1 VDSSVSDELRHHSS
15 ETEVT
20 LPQLADGGGPGWL
33 MLITMRHEM
42 KNRYRVF
49 RRGWGTFYCEDLV
62 TKKQTT
68 LGTRDKDE
76 AFRLVAAKNE
86 TEETPAFSL
95 HLARVYWKAGDPAAA
110 ARTWQHVM
118 DEIPKL
124 KQGETQH
131 RWLTAIKDKV
141 LDSIRNMVVLE
152 TQAEH
157 FLKVLENGSV
167 STNIYLRRIHNF
179 ALDMNWLPWPVLPK
193 KRWPAIKFK
202 EKRGITLAEHQAI
215 VARELNPERKA
226 FYHLA
231 WHLGAAQSDIAFLE
245 AENIDWEHSVISFAR
260 KKTGSIAIMR
270 FDENVAEILRDLPAS
285 GPLFPYLR
293 TVRAGDRATEFHQR
307 CVGLNIKGVTLHSYR
322 YAWAERAK
330 TAGYPERFAQ
340 EALGHNSK
348 AVHRAYARKAKV
360 ELPSLGEYERQRAMF
375 AGGKIAEPVAKI
387 ANA

>member
-1 VDSSVSDELRHHSS
+1 
-15 ETEVT
+15 
-20 LPQLADGGGPGWL
+20 
-33 MLITMRHEM
+33 M

-49 RRGWGTFYCEDLV
+49 RRGWGTYYCEDLV
-62 TKKQTT
+62 TKQQIT
-68 LGTRDKDE
+68 LKTRDKDE

-86 TEETPAFSL
+86 TEVAPAFSL

-110 ARTWQHVM
+110 QRTWQHVM

-124 KQGETQH
+124 KTGDTQT
-131 RWLTAIKDKV
+131 RWFTAIKDKAF
-141 LDSIRNMVVLE
+141 DSLRNLVVLE

-157 FLKVLENGSV
+157 FLKVLESGSI

-193 KRWPAIKFK
+193 KRWPAVKFK
-202 EKRGITLAEHQAI
+202 EKRGITLAEHLAI

-226 FYHLA
+226 FYQLA

-245 AENIDWEHSVISFAR
+245 AENIDWEHNVISFAR

-270 FDENVAEILRDLPAS
+270 FDREVAEILRDLPGS

-307 CVGLNIKGVTLHSYR
+307 CVGLKIKGVTLHSYR

-360 ELPSLGEYERQRAMF
+360 ELPSLGEYERQRKMF
-375 AGGKIAEPVAKI
+375 LEGKIAEPAAQI

>member
-1 VDSSVSDELRHHSS
+1 
-15 ETEVT
+15 
-20 LPQLADGGGPGWL
+20 
-33 MLITMRHEM
+33 M

-49 RRGWGTFYCEDLV
+49 RRGWGTYYCEDLV

-68 LGTRDKDE
+68 LRTSDKDE

-86 TEETPAFSL
+86 TEDAPAFSL

-110 ARTWQHVM
+110 KRAWQDVM

-124 KQGETQH
+124 KTGNTRH
-131 RWLTAIKDKV
+131 RWETAIKDKAM
-141 LDSIRNMVVLE
+141 DSIRNLVVLE

-157 FLKVLENGSV
+157 FLKVLENGSI

-202 EKRGITLAEHQAI
+202 EKRGITWQEHQAI
-215 VARELNPERKA
+215 VTREQNPERNA
-226 FYHLA
+226 FYQLA
-231 WHLGAAQSDIAFLE
+231 WHLGASQSDIAFLE
-245 AENIDWEHSVISFAR
+245 AQNIDWENNVISFAR
-260 KKTGSIAIMR
+260 QKTGSIAIMR
-270 FDENVAEILRDLPAS
+270 FDEDVSTILRSLPNS

-307 CVGLNIKGVTLHSYR
+307 CVGLDIKGVSLHSYR

-360 ELPSLGEYERQRAMF
+360 ELPPLGEYERQRAMF
-375 AGGKIAEPVAKI
+375 LQGPKPAKAVAQVV
-387 ANA
+387 NG

>member
-1 VDSSVSDELRHHSS
+1 MNQ
-15 ETEVT
+15 T
-20 LPQLADGGGPGWL
+20 
-33 MLITMRHEM
+33 M

-49 RRGWGTFYCEDLV
+49 QRGWGTYYCEDLV
-62 TKKQTT
+62 TKKQET
-68 LGTRDKDE
+68 LKTRDKDE

-86 TEETPAFSL
+86 NDDAPGFSR
-95 HLARVYWKAGDPAAA
+95 HLARVYWKAGDPAGAT
-110 ARTWQHVM
+110 RTWQHVM

-124 KQGETQH
+124 KQGETKH
-131 RWLTAIKDKV
+131 RWFTAIKDTA
-141 LDSIRNMVVLE
+141 LDSIRNLVVLE

-157 FLKVLENGSV
+157 FLKVLEQGSV

-179 ALDMNWLPWPVLPK
+179 AMDMSWLPWPVLPK

-202 EKRGITLAEHQAI
+202 EKRAIALPEHQAI

-226 FYHLA
+226 FYQLA
-231 WHLGAAQSDIAFLE
+231 WHLGASQSDIAFLE
-245 AENIDWEHSVISFAR
+245 AENIDWEANAISFAR
-260 KKTGSIAIMR
+260 RKTGSIAIMR
-270 FDENVAEILRDLPAS
+270 FDEEVAELFRLLPSS

-307 CVGLNIKGVTLHSYR
+307 CVGLEIKGVSLHSYR

-360 ELPSLGEYERQRAMF
+360 ELPSLGEYERQRAKF
-375 AGGKIAEPVAKI
+375 TGSRVETSALAVVL
-387 ANA
+387 